1 MTYRITTVYTGTPFE
16 YIADSRS
23 DVVSYILSFQHI
35 WAAVRSS
42 FLIQVYDEYDSLI
55 FKQLVG
61 EINDMAPNYALDLS
75 VFD

>member
-1 MTYRITTVYTGTPFE
+1 MTYRITTVYAWAPRE
-16 YIADSRS
+16 YLADSKS
-23 DVVSYILSFQHI
+23 DVVNYILSFRNI

-42 FLIQVYDEYDSLI
+42 YLIQVYDEYDSLI